1 MPVKQLPVSR
11 TGKPNPID
19 IHVGR
24 RVRLRRTLLGLS
36 QGKLGEAIG
45 LTFQQVQ
52 KYERGTN
59 RVSASRLYA
68 LSHVLDVPVPYF
80 FEDMPPE
87 ISDKGGKPVPG
98 LAEGIKKKTSADLL
112 TKRETLE
119 LVRAYYRIKDP
130 NVRKRL
136 YDLVKSLAG
145 A

>member
-1 MPVKQLPVSR
+1 MPAKQLPVSR

-24 RVRLRRTLLGLS
+24 RVRHRRTLLGLS
-36 QGKLGEAIG
+36 QEKLGEAVG
-45 LTFQQVQ
+45 LTFQQIQ
-52 KYERGTN
+52 KYERGAN
-59 RVSASRLYA
+59 RISASRLYA
-68 LSHVLDVPVPYF
+68 LSHILDVPVPFF

-87 ISDKGGKPVPG
+87 ISGEKSVPSH
-98 LAEGIKKKTSADLL
+98 AEGIQEEFDPL

-136 YDLVKSLAG
+136 YNLFKSLSG
-145 A
+145 T

>member
-1 MPVKQLPVSR
+1 LHGFRISVSSS
-11 TGKPNPID
+11 
-19 IHVGR
+19 
-24 RVRLRRTLLGLS
+24 LLGGYDEPEILLS
-36 QGKLGEAIG
+36 ENHPVCPIG
-45 LTFQQVQ
+45 ADVTH
-52 KYERGTN
+52 
-59 RVSASRLYA
+59 ASRLYA
-68 LSHVLDVPVPYF
+68 LSHILDVPVPYF

-98 LAEGIKKKTSADLL
+98 LTEGIEKKTSVDLF

-136 YDLVKSLAG
+136 FGLVNSLAG

>member
-24 RVRLRRTLLGLS
+24 RVRLCRTLVGLS
-36 QGKLGEAIG
+36 QEELGEAVG
-45 LTFQQVQ
+45 LTFQQIQ

-59 RVSASRLYA
+59 RISASRLYA
-68 LSHVLDVPVPYF
+68 FSHVLDMPVPYF

-87 ISDKGGKPVPG
+87 ISGKGGKPVSG
-98 LAEGIKKKTSADLL
+98 LTEEIKKETSPGQF

-136 YDLVKSLAG
+136 FGLVNSLAG

>member
-1 MPVKQLPVSR
+1 
-11 TGKPNPID
+11 
-19 IHVGR
+19 
-24 RVRLRRTLLGLS
+24 
-36 QGKLGEAIG
+36 
-45 LTFQQVQ
+45 
-52 KYERGTN
+52 
-59 RVSASRLYA
+59 
-68 LSHVLDVPVPYF
+68 VPYF

-98 LAEGIKKKTSADLL
+98 LTVDLF

-136 YDLVKSLAG
+136 FGLVNSLAG